1 MIRTEDRDELR
12 VVTLDRPERRNALT
26 LESLAD
32 LERAVTGADQPVV
45 YLAGA
50 GGAFSAG
57 ADFDAVSEAAEGGPA
72 AIEAFVERGQRT
84 MRAVEGAESA
94 VVAGVDGPARGG
106 GVELALACDLRVA
119 TPDATFAE
127 TGVSLGLFGAWGGT
141 ARLPE
146 VVGTGDALD
155 LSLSGRTVDA
165 GTALRMG
172 LVQRVVEEPLAVAEE
187 IAANDADA
195 VRTLKR
201 LLRGDGDGAGGGERE
216 RQEARERD
224 AFVEL
229 LSARADDLG
238 SR

>member
-1 MIRTEDRDELR
+1 MIRTEDRGDVR

-26 LESLAD
+26 LDGLAD
-32 LERAVTGADQPVV
+32 LERAVEGASQPVV
-45 YLAGA
+45 YLTGA

-57 ADFDAVSEAAEGGPA
+57 ADFDVVERAAAEGPE
-72 AIEAFVERGQRT
+72 AIEAFVDRGQRT
-84 MRAVEGAESA
+84 MRAIESAETA

-119 TPDATFAE
+119 TPAATFAE

-165 GTALRMG
+165 EKALRMG
-172 LVQRVVEEPLAVAEE
+172 LVQRVTTDPRSVAREVAGNDP
-187 IAANDADA
+187 AALRA
-195 VRTLKR
+195 LKR
-201 LLRGDGDGAGGGERE
+201 LVRRGAAAEGRAEH
-216 RQEARERD
+216 EARERE
-224 AFVEL
+224 AFVDL
-229 LSARADDLG
+229 LSARAGESDEG
-238 SR
+238 

>member
-1 MIRTEDRDELR
+1 MIRTEDHERIR
-12 VVTLDRPERRNALT
+12 AVTLDRPERRNALT
-26 LESLAD
+26 LSGLAD
-32 LERAVTGADQPVV
+32 LERAVAGAEQPVV
-45 YLAGA
+45 YLVGA

-57 ADFDAVSEAAEGGPA
+57 ADFDVVGDVAAEGPE
-72 AIEAFVERGQRT
+72 AIESFVDRGQRT
-84 MRAVEGAESA
+84 MRAIETADPV

-165 GTALRMG
+165 GAALRMG
-172 LVQRVVEEPLAVAEE
+172 LVQRVVEEPRSVAEE
-187 IAANDADA
+187 VAGNDPAALRA
-195 VRTLKR
+195 LKR
-201 LLRGDGDGAGGGERE
+201 LVRADGDREEGER
-216 RQEARERD
+216 RERE

-229 LSARADDLG
+229 LAARADDIVDG
-238 SR
+238 

>member
-1 MIRTEDRDELR
+1 MIRTEDRGDVR
-12 VVTLDRPERRNALT
+12 VVTLDRPARRNALT
-26 LESLAD
+26 LEGLEA
-32 LERAVTGADQPVV
+32 LERAVVDAAAPVV
-45 YLAGA
+45 YLTGA

-57 ADFDAVSEAAEGGPA
+57 ADFDVVSEVAAEGPE
-72 AIEAFVERGQRT
+72 AIGAFVERGQRT
-84 MRAVEGAESA
+84 MRAIEDAPSV

-165 GTALRMG
+165 ETALRMG
-172 LVQRVVEEPLAVAEE
+172 LVQRVVGEPRSVAEE
-187 IAANDADA
+187 VAANDPAA
-195 VRTLKR
+195 LRTLKG
-201 LLRGDGDGAGGGERE
+201 LLRGEADRGTQETRERE
-216 RQEARERD
+216 
-224 AFVEL
+224 AFVER
-229 LSARADDLG
+229 LSARANDVAD
-238 SR
+238 R

>member
-1 MIRTEDRDELR
+1 MIRTEDRGAVR

-26 LESLAD
+26 LDGLAD
-32 LERAVTGADQPVV
+32 LERAVTGGEQPVV
-45 YLAGA
+45 YLTGA

-57 ADFDAVSEAAEGGPA
+57 ADFDVVGEVAAEGRA
-72 AIEAFVERGQRT
+72 AIEAFVDRGQRT
-84 MRAVEGAESA
+84 MRAIEEAGTV

-172 LVQRVVEEPLAVAEE
+172 LVQRVEEKPYAVAEE
-187 IAANDADA
+187 VAGNDPAALRA
-195 VRTLKR
+195 LKR
-201 LLRGDGDGAGGGERE
+201 LVRADGAREERE
-216 RQEARERD
+216 RRERE
-224 AFVEL
+224 AFVDL
-229 LSARADDLG
+229 LSARADDVG
-238 SR
+238 SG

>member
-1 MIRTEDRDELR
+1 MIRTEDHEGIRT
-12 VVTLDRPERRNALT
+12 VTLDRPERRNALT
-26 LESLAD
+26 LEALAD
-32 LERAVTGADQPVV
+32 LERVVAGAETPVV
-45 YLAGA
+45 YLTGG

-57 ADFDAVSEAAEGGPA
+57 ADFDVVGEVADEGRE

-84 MRAVEGAESA
+84 MRAIEGAASV

-106 GVELALACDLRVA
+106 GVELALACDIRVA
-119 TPDATFAE
+119 APRATFAE

-141 ARLPE
+141 IRLPE

-165 GTALRMG
+165 EEALRMG
-172 LVQRVVEEPLAVAEE
+172 LVQRVVEEPYSVAEE
-187 IAANDADA
+187 VAGNDPDA
-195 VRTLKR
+195 LRALKGLVRA
-201 LLRGDGDGAGGGERE
+201 DGDREELER
-216 RQEARERD
+216 RERD

-229 LSARADDLG
+229 LSARADDIG

>member
-1 MIRTEDRDELR
+1 MIRTEDHATVRT
-12 VVTLDRPERRNALT
+12 VTLDRPDRRNALT
-26 LESLAD
+26 LSGLAD
-32 LERAVTGADQPVV
+32 LERAVVDADRPVV
-45 YLAGA
+45 YLTGA

-57 ADFDAVSEAAEGGPA
+57 ADFDVVGEVGTEGPE
-72 AIEAFVERGQRT
+72 AIEAFVDRGQRT
-84 MRAVEGAESA
+84 MRAIEEDETV
-94 VVAGVDGPARGG
+94 VVAGIDGPARGG

-119 TPDATFAE
+119 TPSATFAE

-201 LLRGDGDGAGGGERE
+201 LLRGDGAGAGGGERE